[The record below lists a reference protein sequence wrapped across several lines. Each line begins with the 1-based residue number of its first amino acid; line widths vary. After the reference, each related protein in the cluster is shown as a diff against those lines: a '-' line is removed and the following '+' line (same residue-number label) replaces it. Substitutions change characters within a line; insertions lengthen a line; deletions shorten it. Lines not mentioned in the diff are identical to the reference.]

1 MCLPHAIADCER
13 VFLTVNYLKTKLRQ
27 RLKTET
33 INGILLAKQKIKG
46 GRQSNSNC
54 VKFTPSKDML
64 SKITKA
70 KLYSSQDN
78 ETETSVVGELSMFD

>member
-1 MCLPHAIADCER
+1 MCLPHVNADCER
-13 VFLTVNYLKTKLRQ
+13 VFSTVNCLKTKLRQ

-33 INGILLAKQKIKG
+33 INGILHAKQKIKG

-64 SKITKA
+64 SRMTKA
-70 KLYSSQDN
+70 KLYSSKDN
-78 ETETSVVGELSMFD
+78 ETETSVVGDLSMFD